1 MKEHCASYHSSMSTY
16 RILLALLGAPIA
28 WVTQMSLSETLA
40 AYGCYPHQV
49 PLSAP
54 LWVDLPA
61 ILAAISMICLSAGL
75 ISGYVAWG
83 SWRRTSHRF
92 AGTETAGSVFEVDG
106 GQTRFLAIL
115 GIMSSFVFIVAI
127 LFTGCAVLLVPLCS
141 AWT

>member
-1 MKEHCASYHSSMSTY
+1 MSTY

-40 AYGCYPHQV
+40 AYGCYPHRV
-49 PLSAP
+49 PLSSP

-61 ILAAISMICLSAGL
+61 ILAAISVICLAAGL
-75 ISGYVAWG
+75 IAGYVAWG
-83 SWRRTSHRF
+83 SWRQISHRF
-92 AGTETAGSVFEVDG
+92 AETKTVLSVLEVDG
-106 GQTRFLAIL
+106 GQTQFLAML